1 MWICSS
7 YYRWDT
13 LKLIIFYI
21 IWGVL
26 DSLTMRH
33 TNLLDKLYDY
43 DRNNYLEANEDYSLE
58 FRQNTKGSFTRGG
71 KINLACFT
79 KKMHYITLNSLFAV
93 NLAELF
99 SELSHWYLGR
109 FHLWLIFRLR
119 VRLVVLERFFID
131 HKLHSSI
138 L

>member
-1 MWICSS
+1 
-7 YYRWDT
+7 
-13 LKLIIFYI
+13 
-21 IWGVL
+21 
-26 DSLTMRH
+26 MRH

-99 SELSHWYLGR
+99 SELSH
-109 FHLWLIFRLR
+109 
-119 VRLVVLERFFID
+119 
-131 HKLHSSI
+131 
-138 L
+138 